1 MNVFTLS
8 HGSAVEHSS
17 ELSVDNRYM
26 SVHLLIRNTTS
37 ISTRSSYLEQV
48 FLVLASCYF
57 VAAGILEVDALTVC
71 PCNGILDPYK
81 YPLVSVETKSYNVRR
96 SIQF

>member
-17 ELSVDNRYM
+17 ELSVDYRYM

-37 ISTRSSYLEQV
+37 ISSRSSYLEQV

-57 VAAGILEVDALTVC
+57 VAAGILEVDALTV
-71 PCNGILDPYK
+71 
-81 YPLVSVETKSYNVRR
+81 PLQRNTG
-96 SIQF
+96 SIQISACFSGD